1 MRLYMCACERCGKEV
16 PATLAGYAKMVL
28 RNSARIDGKAR
39 ALCPECAEREG
50 GGAMTNWEHL
60 FGTPERAIHTE
71 TEFHSWP
78 FFIAVY
84 ETSRMSSC
92 TTSKRLL
99 ASFCEEADYLE
110 WLKAEY
116 DDGTVEWEER

>member
-1 MRLYMCACERCGKEV
+1 
-16 PATLAGYAKMVL
+16 
-28 RNSARIDGKAR
+28 
-39 ALCPECAEREG
+39 
-50 GGAMTNWEHL
+50 MTNWEHL

-110 WLKAEY
+110 CSRPSTTTAPSSGRSDEPPG
-116 DDGTVEWEER
+116 DATGGACCS

>member
-1 MRLYMCACERCGKEV
+1 MRSPVRGLHLPQGR
-16 PATLAGYAKMVL
+16 
-28 RNSARIDGKAR
+28 
-39 ALCPECAEREG
+39 AEREG
-50 GGAMTNWEHL
+50 GGAITNWEHL
-60 FGTPERAIHTE
+60 FGAPERAIHTE
-71 TEFHSWP
+71 VEFHSWP

-92 TTSKRLL
+92 TTSKWLL
-99 ASFCEEADYLE
+99 ASFCEDADYLE

>member
-1 MRLYMCACERCGKEV
+1 MEQQTEKPKRRPSIEVRCPKCGMREIWHHLPQGR
-16 PATLAGYAKMVL
+16 
-28 RNSARIDGKAR
+28 
-39 ALCPECAEREG
+39 AEREG

-71 TEFHSWP
+71 TEFYSWP

-99 ASFCEEADYLE
+99 ASFCDEADYLE

>member
-1 MRLYMCACERCGKEV
+1 
-16 PATLAGYAKMVL
+16 
-28 RNSARIDGKAR
+28 
-39 ALCPECAEREG
+39 
-50 GGAMTNWEHL
+50 MTNWEHL

-92 TTSKRLL
+92 TTSKRPL

-116 DDGTVEWEER
+116 DDGTVEWEEQ

>member
-1 MRLYMCACERCGKEV
+1 
-16 PATLAGYAKMVL
+16 
-28 RNSARIDGKAR
+28 
-39 ALCPECAEREG
+39 
-50 GGAMTNWEHL
+50 MTNWEHL

-92 TTSKRLL
+92 T
-99 ASFCEEADYLE
+99 
-110 WLKAEY
+110 
-116 DDGTVEWEER
+116 EWEER

>member
-1 MRLYMCACERCGKEV
+1 
-16 PATLAGYAKMVL
+16 
-28 RNSARIDGKAR
+28 
-39 ALCPECAEREG
+39 
-50 GGAMTNWEHL
+50 MTNWEHL
-60 FGTPERAIHTE
+60 FGAPERAIHTE

-84 ETSRMSSC
+84 EASRMSSC

>member
-1 MRLYMCACERCGKEV
+1 
-16 PATLAGYAKMVL
+16 
-28 RNSARIDGKAR
+28 
-39 ALCPECAEREG
+39 
-50 GGAMTNWEHL
+50 MTNWEHL
-60 FGTPERAIHTE
+60 FGAPERAIHTE
-71 TEFHSWP
+71 VEFHSWP

-84 ETSRMSSC
+84 ETSRMSEC

-99 ASFCEEADYLE
+99 VSFYEEADYLE

>member
-1 MRLYMCACERCGKEV
+1 
-16 PATLAGYAKMVL
+16 
-28 RNSARIDGKAR
+28 
-39 ALCPECAEREG
+39 
-50 GGAMTNWEHL
+50 MTNWEHL

-84 ETSRMSSC
+84 ETSRMSGC
-92 TTSKRLL
+92 TTSKRLHYQQAAAGQL
-99 ASFCEEADYLE
+99 LRGGDYLE

>member
-1 MRLYMCACERCGKEV
+1 MRLY
-16 PATLAGYAKMVL
+16 T
-28 RNSARIDGKAR
+28 
-39 ALCPECAEREG
+39 
-50 GGAMTNWEHL
+50 
-60 FGTPERAIHTE
+60 
-71 TEFHSWP
+71 WP

>member
-1 MRLYMCACERCGKEV
+1 
-16 PATLAGYAKMVL
+16 
-28 RNSARIDGKAR
+28 
-39 ALCPECAEREG
+39 
-50 GGAMTNWEHL
+50 MTNWEHL

-92 TTSKRLL
+92 TTSKQLL

>member
-1 MRLYMCACERCGKEV
+1 
-16 PATLAGYAKMVL
+16 
-28 RNSARIDGKAR
+28 
-39 ALCPECAEREG
+39 
-50 GGAMTNWEHL
+50 
-60 FGTPERAIHTE
+60 
-71 TEFHSWP
+71 
-78 FFIAVY
+78 
-84 ETSRMSSC
+84 MSGC

>member
-1 MRLYMCACERCGKEV
+1 
-16 PATLAGYAKMVL
+16 
-28 RNSARIDGKAR
+28 
-39 ALCPECAEREG
+39 
-50 GGAMTNWEHL
+50 MTNWEHL
-60 FGTPERAIHTE
+60 FGTPERAIRTE
-71 TEFHSWP
+71 VEFHSWP

-84 ETSRMSSC
+84 EASRMSEC

-99 ASFCEEADYLE
+99 ASFYEEADYLE